1 MEIGTISRQT
11 PQLRQD
17 QLIRAA
23 KTSVIEVLIVSRG
36 ETERELKIDHASG
49 GEGGCSSSSRSVSCL
64 IKQPQTIVLL
74 RIH

>member
-49 GEGGCSSSSRSVSCL
+49 RGEGGAAAAGALAV
-64 IKQPQTIVLL
+64 
-74 RIH
+74 

>member
-11 PQLRQD
+11 PQPRQD

-23 KTSVIEVLIVSRG
+23 KTSVIEVLIVSTG
-36 ETERELKIDHASG
+36 EIERESCKLIMPVGA
-49 GEGGCSSSSRSVSCL
+49 GEGGAAAAAAALAV
-64 IKQPQTIVLL
+64 KQPQTIVLS